1 MEHNFIN
8 SHIHNLVG
16 LKLQID
22 VWMFRLWETV
32 LKLKVINKVLL
43 MDRNSIFGDSY
54 WSLILVWYSVKY
66 SFTEKPS

>member
-43 MDRNSIFGDSY
+43 MDRN
-54 WSLILVWYSVKY
+54 
-66 SFTEKPS
+66 